1 VLASKKPS
9 VGGGG
14 GITIRELDG
23 SPSVAAT
30 ELVLPNG
37 TISVVGSVVTV
48 GNLALLSA
56 ANQFSNTNT
65 FNGTPNPSFPQR
77 VGNLQIVEGGL
88 VQSGNGDTDG
98 TGTPRQ
104 IQRFNS
110 TQTDTDAVGWG
121 FIYTQGGSFTSSDA
135 VTYRDHVYV
144 FGLNVTGSGT
154 RIDNDKPYL
163 AFQFES
169 KFTNSDSTKFGSEWH
184 LEHKA
189 PGAAAPNL
197 RALSAFLPF
206 DLTQRGLGSFAWALD
221 THLWA
226 DQQGVTRMQ
235 FNLHDNDLLMFACRQ
250 YFNTNNA
257 APLQQR
263 NAANSSY
270 LSLPWIDNLD
280 RLRISQP
287 SFAQGATTSGNG
299 NAAHQYQ
306 ALSWAANNHMVMAV
320 NGASDAVSGSKI
332 YSGIQA
338 TASINGEWNN
348 RITNTFAGGEAVW
361 DALVSGTGG
370 RAKSIYR
377 TFSQGGFDVGYDG
390 VTDTFIISRA
400 QGLGIDSL
408 TYVTMTRASN
418 VPANSVWTHR
428 GSVIVTGTLMIGGTG
443 GPLFRNNAGTI
454 EARNNANNAGAP
466 FACTNLTASG
476 TVSGSN
482 LSGTNTGDQTITLTG
497 MVTGSGTGSFAASLG
512 SFTKAQLDTAVS
524 DGNVLYVGDA
534 PTAHVHAG
542 ADITTGTVDPARLG
556 SGSSITTKF
565 LRGDSTWQTISGGG
579 DALVASNLDQFA
591 DVTQTAGQTLS
602 ITSSTTLSGGTH
614 SGTNTGDNAAN
625 SLYSGLV
632 SNATHTGDVTGDT
645 VLTIANSAVT
655 LAKTTGIQKVITS
668 GTAAP
673 SGGVDGDIY
682 LQYT

>member
-1 VLASKKPS
+1 MTIPGVPTD
-9 VGGGG
+9 GGGG
-14 GITIRELDG
+14 
-23 SPSVAAT
+23 AAT
-30 ELVLPNG
+30 TDASLLTSG
-37 TISVVGSVVTV
+37 T
-48 GNLALLSA
+48 LADARLSSNVA
-56 ANQFSNTNT
+56 LENVANIFTTNQE
-65 FNGTPNPSFPQR
+65 FAGTPNPSFPQR

-88 VQSGNGDTDG
+88 VQSGNGDT
-98 TGTPRQ
+98 TGSGSPRQ

-144 FGLNVTGSGT
+144 LGMNVLGSQQ

-184 LEHKA
+184 IEHKA
-189 PGAAAPNL
+189 PGSGSPTL

-235 FNLHDNDLLMFACRQ
+235 WNLHENNMLMQQIQQTFSGNNRVIAKQ
-250 YFNTNNA
+250 QNA
-257 APLQQR
+257 AL
-263 NAANSSY
+263 NAF
-270 LSLPWIDNLD
+270 LDLPYYDATN
-280 RLRISQP
+280 RLRLAAGVSQ
-287 SFAQGATTSGNG
+287 AGALTSLMSGIANIF
-299 NAAHQYQ
+299 QVT
-306 ALSWAANNHMVMAV
+306 SWNANNDKAFVV
-320 NGASDAVSGSKI
+320 VGASDAVSGSKS
-332 YSGIQA
+332 YTGYESQG
-338 TASINGEWNN
+338 SINGVWQDT
-348 RITNTFAGGEAVW
+348 ITNTFSGGQSVQYISSAGSEGQSYTRYYNSS
-361 DALVSGTGG
+361 L
-370 RAKSIYR
+370 
-377 TFSQGGFDVGYDG
+377 GGFDVGFDG
-390 VTDTFIISRA
+390 ATETFR
-400 QGLGIDSL
+400 IDRHFGFGNASL
-408 TYVTMTRASN
+408 NYFRITRASA
-418 VPANSVWTHR
+418 VPANSIATFA

-454 EARNNANNAGAP
+454 EARNNANNAGAS
-466 FACTNLTASG
+466 FACVNLTASG

-524 DGNVLYVGDA
+524 DGDVLYVGDA

-542 ADITTGTVDPARLG
+542 TDITTGTVDPARLG
-556 SGSSITTKF
+556 SGSSIATKF

-579 DALVASNLDQFA
+579 DALVANSLDQFA

-632 SNATHTGDVTGDT
+632 SNANHTGDVTGDT
-645 VLTIANSAVT
+645 ALTIASGAVT

-673 SGGVDGDIY
+673 SGGSDGDIY